1 MKNLKTILIVLF
13 ITISFKSFSQDIII
27 KNDKTELKVKVLELT
42 DDVIKYRKFEMLD
55 GPIYS
60 IKKPDVFMIIYKNG
74 TKEYIENKKK
84 EPESNLI
91 NNGYNNNSPSNIE
104 NNGKVLTEVKP
115 KEMVQEKKG
124 KFYSAFSIDDKFH
137 DLDINFLFRLK
148 DDFFVGLSVSG
159 NYDVAGYNSLYPYLS
174 YKLPY
179 NENFNLWSSL
189 GYKHTIF
196 KSYDTVLSV
205 YPYSLYTVP
214 TKTIGDFSWQIGVD
228 YFFLPNES
236 IGITVYSYELE
247 SFFFGLIHKW

>member
-60 IKKPDVFMIIYKNG
+60 IKKLDVFMIIYKNG
-74 TKEYIENKKK
+74 TKEYIENKQK
-84 EPESNLI
+84 EVENIPINPSNNSI
-91 NNGYNNNSPSNIE
+91 SPSNIQ
-104 NNGKVLTEVKP
+104 NNTKVVYEVKP

-124 KFYSAFSIDDKFH
+124 KFYSALAIDDRFH
-137 DLDINFLFRLK
+137 DLDINFIFRLK
-148 DDFFVGLSVSG
+148 DNFFVGLSVSG
-159 NYDVAGYNSLYPYLS
+159 NYDEAGYNSLYPYLS
-174 YKLPY
+174 YKLPVS
-179 NENFNLWSSL
+179 ENFNLWSSL

-205 YPYSLYTVP
+205 YPYSSYTVP
-214 TKTIGDFSWQIGVD
+214 TTTIGDFSWQIGVD
-228 YFFLPNES
+228 YFFLPDES
-236 IGITVYSYELE
+236 LGITVYSYELE
-247 SFFFGLIHKW
+247 SFFFGLIYKW